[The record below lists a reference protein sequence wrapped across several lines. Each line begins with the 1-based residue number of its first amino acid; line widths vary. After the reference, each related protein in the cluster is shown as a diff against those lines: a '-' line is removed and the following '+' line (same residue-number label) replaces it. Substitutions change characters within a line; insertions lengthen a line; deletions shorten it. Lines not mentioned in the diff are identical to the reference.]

1 MVDHNFKKQ
10 FGQNF
15 LRNDVWAEKMTSY
28 LDIQED
34 EMVIEIGPGQGALTE
49 KLLETK
55 AQVFSIEIDK
65 ELLPF
70 LNTKFADKPNFNL
83 INSDIMELDIE
94 SKGPKHY
101 KVCGSL
107 PYNISKN
114 IISKFLLAKNKP
126 QKMVFIIQ
134 KEVAED
140 YSAKAPKSS
149 FLSNF
154 VQAYSDVTYK
164 NTIPRTDFYPTPE
177 VHGGII
183 AFENIKEKLLDPEKL
198 IRFIKLGFSQ
208 PRKKLS
214 ANITSLFLNKQK
226 AEEALTSIGLKD
238 NIRPSELS
246 FLDWRNLHDLVL
258 SKHD

>member
-1 MVDHNFKKQ
+1 MIEHDFKKQ

-15 LRNDVWAEKMTSY
+15 LRDSVWAEKIVKY
-28 LDIQED
+28 LDLKES

-49 KLLETK
+49 KLVETK
-55 AQVFSIEIDK
+55 AQVFSVEIDT
-65 ELLPF
+65 ELLPI
-70 LNTKFADKPNFNL
+70 LGAKFSGFPNFNL
-83 INSDIMELDIE
+83 INSDIMALDIE
-94 SKGPKHY
+94 AKGPRQY

-126 QKMVFIIQ
+126 LNMVFIIQ

-154 VQAYSDVTYK
+154 AGIYSDVTYK

-177 VHGGII
+177 VDGGII
-183 AFENIKEKLLDPEKL
+183 IFENIKEKVAEPEKL
-198 IRFIKLGFSQ
+198 IKFIKIGFSQ

-214 ANITSLFLNKQK
+214 TNISSLFLNKQK
-226 AEEALTSIGLKD
+226 AEEALISLGLKD
-238 NIRPSELS
+238 TIRPSELDFAS
-246 FLDWRNLHDLVL
+246 WRKLFDLIS

>member
-1 MVDHNFKKQ
+1 MIDHNFKKQ

-15 LRNDVWAEKMTSY
+15 LKNSFWADKIVSY
-28 LDIQED
+28 LNLKPD
-34 EMVIEIGPGQGALTE
+34 EMVLEIGPGQGVLTE
-49 KLLETK
+49 RLLETK
-55 AQVFSIEIDK
+55 ASVFSVEIDS

-70 LNTKFADKPNFNL
+70 LNEKFSNYANFNL
-83 INSDIMELDIE
+83 INSDILALDIE

-114 IISKFLLAKNKP
+114 IISKFLQSVNKP
-126 QKMVFIIQ
+126 EKMVFIIQ

-140 YSAKAPKSS
+140 YSVKAPKAS

-154 VQAYSDVTYK
+154 AQAYSDVTYN
-164 NTIPRTDFYPTPE
+164 NTVPKTDFYPVPE
-177 VHGGII
+177 VNGGILT
-183 AFENIKEKLLDPEKL
+183 FENIKPKILDPEKL
-198 IRFIKLGFSQ
+198 IRFIKAGYVQ

-226 AEEALTSIGLKD
+226 AEEALLSIGLKD
-238 NIRPSELS
+238 SVRPSELT
-246 FLDWRNLHDLVL
+246 FGDWINLFDLVS

>member
-1 MVDHNFKKQ
+1 MIGHNFKKQ

-15 LRNDVWAEKMTSY
+15 LKNDIWASKIVDY
-28 LDIQED
+28 LDLKEG

-49 KLLETK
+49 KLIDTK
-55 AQVFSIEIDK
+55 VQVFSVEIDN

-70 LNTKFADKPNFNL
+70 LSTKFSSFPNFHL
-83 INSDIMELDIE
+83 INSDIMDLDIE
-94 SKGPKHY
+94 SKGPRHY

-114 IISKFLLAKNKP
+114 IISKFLLTKNKP
-126 QKMVFIIQ
+126 QIMVFIIQ

-154 VQAYSDVTYK
+154 AGIYSDVTYK
-164 NTIPRTDFYPTPE
+164 NTIPRTDFYPVPE
-177 VHGGII
+177 VNGGII
-183 AFENIKEKLLDPEKL
+183 SFENIKEKLPDPEKL
-198 IRFIKLGFSQ
+198 IKFIKIGYSQ

-214 ANITSLFLNKQK
+214 ANISSLFLNKQK
-226 AEEALTSIGLKD
+226 AEEALLSIGLKD
-238 NIRPSELS
+238 NIRPSELN
-246 FLDWRNLHDLVL
+246 FKDWRNLHDLVL